1 MVRRPDRRSRRSL
14 VRALSMTLGAFA
26 VANRLPAALNM
37 PMPMLP
43 GSLGIL
49 PVNALLPEA
58 RRLAG
63 ARLTTAAH
71 ETAVAYLSAHDADG
85 PAVRR
90 FDDAVR
96 LDFSVGRVLAVHGWV
111 VAETELALLALISR
125 S

>member
-1 MVRRPDRRSRRSL
+1 L
-14 VRALSMTLGAFA
+14 ALTLGALA
-26 VANRLPAALNM
+26 VAKGLPVASNKPLSS
-37 PMPMLP
+37 LP

-71 ETAVAYLSAHDADG
+71 ETAVAYLNAHDG
-85 PAVRR
+85 PAVQR

-96 LDFSVGRVLAVHGWV
+96 LDFSAGRVRAVHGWV